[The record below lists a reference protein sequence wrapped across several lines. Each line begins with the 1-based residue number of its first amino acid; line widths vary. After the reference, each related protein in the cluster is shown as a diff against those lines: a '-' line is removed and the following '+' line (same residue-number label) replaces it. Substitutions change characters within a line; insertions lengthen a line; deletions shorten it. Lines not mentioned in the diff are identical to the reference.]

1 MKTPSAPA
9 NLVQL
14 SLSLSLITI
23 VLFGCATPVQTPG
36 GEVTCYSSRCVEDMR
51 AWTQQDYLQRQYEQ
65 EQARRASA
73 KIPAHPPRT
82 KPAPAVVKAPPARQ
96 LPRQVS
102 QLVPQQVPCPAGMIP
117 NGPPEYGCIYPR
129 R

>member
-1 MKTPSAPA
+1 MKTPIAPA
-9 NLVQL
+9 NLVPL
-14 SLSLSLITI
+14 SLSLSLSLAGMAL
-23 VLFGCATPVQTPG
+23 VGCATPVQTPG

-51 AWTQQDYLQRQYEQ
+51 AWTQQAYIQRQYEQ

-73 KIPAHPPRT
+73 KTPAPPPRV

-96 LPRQVS
+96 P
-102 QLVPQQVPCPAGMIP
+102 PQQVPCPTGMIP